1 MESDPSLHDSSSGAR
16 WRANQNETIRVDHE
30 ARDGN
35 DLFVYHYE
43 MEMTYLFTTIIN
55 GAYKKEK
62 KLENILNI
70 LLGTLLTYI
79 PGAR

>member
-1 MESDPSLHDSSSGAR
+1 MILAVVQDREQIQMKQYELTSR
-16 WRANQNETIRVDHE
+16 Q
-30 ARDGN
+30 
-35 DLFVYHYE
+35 E
-43 MEMTYLFTTIIN
+43 MEIPYLFTTIIN

-70 LLGTLLTYI
+70 LLGTFKTYI

>member
-1 MESDPSLHDSSSGAR
+1 MILAVV
-16 WRANQNETIRVDHE
+16 Q
-30 ARDGN
+30 DGEQIKMKQYE
-35 DLFVYHYE
+35 LTTRQE